1 MTPSDTNDDRAKP
14 RKPFRRLL
22 LTGAAGN
29 LGRQLRG
36 PLAAWADVVRVTD
49 IAPLGDVAEHEEAS
63 IVDLADRD
71 AVHAL
76 LEGVDAVVHLGGIS
90 VEAPFDDLLQSN
102 ILGLYNLYSAAQKQ
116 GVRRIVYA
124 SSNHA
129 VGFHPVTEV
138 LDIDAPLRPDCL
150 YGVTKCFGEAL
161 SRYYFDRF
169 GLETV
174 CLRIGSSFEAP
185 KNPRMLVTFLSYRDF
200 IELVRCSLFTNRV
213 GHAIV
218 YGVSDNR
225 VKWVDNTKAAFL
237 GFRPQDS
244 SEPFER
250 LFEVAAP
257 SADLDDPVQ
266 RFQGGPFVLA
276 GPIEPR

>member
-1 MTPSDTNDDRAKP
+1 MNSKTATRA
-14 RKPFRRLL
+14 RPFRRLL

-29 LGRQLRG
+29 LGRQMRG
-36 PLAAWADVVRVTD
+36 ALAAWADVVRVSD
-49 IAPLGDVAEHEEAS
+49 IAPLGEVAPHEEAVV
-63 IVDLADRD
+63 VDLADRA

-90 VEAPFDDLLQSN
+90 VEAPFDALLESN
-102 ILGLYNLYSAAQKQ
+102 IRGLYNLYSAAQHH
-116 GVRRIVYA
+116 GVHRVIYA

-129 VGFHPVTEV
+129 VGFHPVTSV

-185 KNPRMLVTFLSYRDF
+185 KNARMLVTYLSYRDF
-200 IELVRCSLFTNRV
+200 IELVRCALFTNRV

-218 YGVSDNR
+218 YGVSNNR
-225 VKWVDNTKAAFL
+225 IKWVDNTKAAFL

-244 SEPFER
+244 SAEFEP
-250 LFEVAAP
+250 LFPPGAP
-257 SADLDDPVQ
+257 DPDLDDPAQ

-276 GPIEPR
+276 GPMEPCV

>member
-1 MTPSDTNDDRAKP
+1 VS
-14 RKPFRRLL
+14 
-22 LTGAAGN
+22 
-29 LGRQLRG
+29 
-36 PLAAWADVVRVTD
+36 D
-49 IAPLGDVAEHEEAS
+49 IAPLGELAAHEEGRV
-63 IVDLADRD
+63 VDLADRA
-71 AVHAL
+71 AVHSL

-90 VEAPFDDLLQSN
+90 VEAPFDDLLQAN
-102 ILGLYNLYSAAQKQ
+102 ILGLYNLYAAAQKQ
-116 GVRRIVYA
+116 GVKRIVYA

-129 VGFHPVTEV
+129 VGFHPVTSV

-185 KNPRMLVTFLSYRDF
+185 KNPRMLVTYLSYRDF
-200 IELVRCSLFTNRV
+200 IELVRCALFTNRV

-225 VKWVDNTKAAFL
+225 IKWVDNTKASFL
-237 GFRPQDS
+237 GFGPQDS
-244 SEPFER
+244 AAQFEH
-250 LFEVAAP
+250 LFPANAP
-257 SADLDDPVQ
+257 TCDLDDPTQ
-266 RFQGGPFVLA
+266 RFQGGSFVLA
-276 GPIEPR
+276 GPMEPK